1 MGFKCST
8 KPEIGRKII
17 KEATVMMQEKK
28 FCSAVVVAAG
38 KGCRYGS
45 DIPKQF
51 LELNGKPVLYYSLKA
66 LSESDKIDEI
76 IIVTS
81 EEWIEYCADEIVK
94 KYNME
99 KVEAIVAG
107 GKERYDSV
115 FAGLMAV
122 DISAD
127 YVFIQDGARP
137 MLTCDIIDRG
147 YESVLKYDAAAAA
160 VPASDTI
167 KVTNDDKVVTKT
179 LDRAHTWLIQTPQ
192 IFAYKLILK
201 AYFALTDEDRD
212 GITDDAM
219 VVEKKTD
226 TKVHLFEGSYNNIKI
241 TNPGDI
247 KRAEEMIKAL

>member
-1 MGFKCST
+1 MT
-8 KPEIGRKII
+8 
-17 KEATVMMQEKK
+17 QEKK

-38 KGCRYGS
+38 KGQRYGS

-107 GKERYDSV
+107 GRERYDSV

-147 YESVLKYDAAAAA
+147 YETVLKHDAAVAA
-160 VPASDTI
+160 VLTSDTI
-167 KVTNDDKVVTKT
+167 KVTDDENIVTDT
-179 LDRAHTWLIQTPQ
+179 PDRAHTWLIQTPQ

-201 AYFALTDEDRD
+201 AYFALTDEDKK

-219 VVEKKTD
+219 VVERKTN
-226 TKVHLFEGSYNNIKI
+226 TRVHLFKGSYDNIKI

-247 KRAEEMIKAL
+247 KRAEEITNALNEVK

>member
-1 MGFKCST
+1 MT
-8 KPEIGRKII
+8 
-17 KEATVMMQEKK
+17 QEKK

-51 LELNGKPVLYYSLKA
+51 LKLGDKPVLYYSLEA
-66 LSESDKIDEI
+66 LSKSDKIDEI

-99 KVEAIVAG
+99 KVEAIVVG
-107 GKERYDSV
+107 GSERYDSV

-147 YESVLKYDAAAAA
+147 YETVLKHDAAVAA
-160 VPASDTI
+160 VMASDTV
-167 KVTNDDKVVTKT
+167 KVTDDDNVVTDT
-179 LDRAHTWLIQTPQ
+179 LDRSHIWLIQTPQ
-192 IFAYKLILK
+192 IFSYELILK
-201 AYFALTDEDRD
+201 AYFALTDDD
-212 GITDDAM
+212 KKGITDDAM
-219 VVEKKTD
+219 VVERKTD
-226 TKVHLFEGSYNNIKI
+226 TKIHLFEGSYDNIKI

-247 KRAEEMIKAL
+247 KRAEEIIDIL

>member
-1 MGFKCST
+1 MT
-8 KPEIGRKII
+8 
-17 KEATVMMQEKK
+17 QEKK

-51 LELNGKPVLYYSLKA
+51 LKLGDKPVLYYSLEA
-66 LSESDKIDEI
+66 LSKSDKINEI

-99 KVEAIVAG
+99 KVEAIVVG
-107 GKERYDSV
+107 GSERYDSV

-147 YESVLKYDAAAAA
+147 YETVLKHDAAVAA
-160 VPASDTI
+160 VMAFDTV
-167 KVTNDDKVVTKT
+167 KVTDDDNVVTDT
-179 LDRAHTWLIQTPQ
+179 LDRSHTWLVQTPQ
-192 IFAYKLILK
+192 IFSYELILK
-201 AYFALTDEDRD
+201 AYFALTDDD
-212 GITDDAM
+212 KKGITDDAM

-226 TKVHLFEGSYNNIKI
+226 TRIHLFEGSYDNIKI

-247 KRAEEMIKAL
+247 KRAEEIIDIL

>member
-1 MGFKCST
+1 
-8 KPEIGRKII
+8 
-17 KEATVMMQEKK
+17 MMQEKK

-38 KGCRYGS
+38 KGQRYGS

-51 LELNGKPVLYYSLKA
+51 LELNDKPLLYYSLKA

-76 IIVTS
+76 IVVTS

-94 KYNME
+94 KYNFE

-137 MLTCDIIDRG
+137 MLTGDIIDRG
-147 YESVLKYDAAAAA
+147 YEIVLKYNTAVAA
-160 VPASDTI
+160 VLASDTV
-167 KVTNDDKVVTKT
+167 KVTDDDNVVTDT
-179 LDRAHTWLIQTPQ
+179 LDRTHTWLIQTPQ
-192 IFAYKLILK
+192 IFAYELILK
-201 AYFALTDEDRD
+201 AYFALTDDDRK

-226 TKVHLFEGSYNNIKI
+226 TRVHLFEGSYDNIKI

-247 KRAEEMIKAL
+247 KRAEELLKTI

>member
-1 MGFKCST
+1 
-8 KPEIGRKII
+8 
-17 KEATVMMQEKK
+17 MMQEKK

-38 KGCRYGS
+38 KGQRYGS

-51 LELNGKPVLYYSLKA
+51 LELNDKPLLYYSLKA

-76 IIVTS
+76 IVVTS

-94 KYNME
+94 KYNFE

-147 YESVLKYDAAAAA
+147 YETVLKYNTAVAA
-160 VPASDTI
+160 VLASDTV
-167 KVTNDDKVVTKT
+167 KVADDDNVVTDT
-179 LDRAHTWLIQTPQ
+179 LDRTHTWLIQTPQ
-192 IFAYKLILK
+192 IFAYELILK
-201 AYFALTDEDRD
+201 AYFALTDDDRK

-226 TKVHLFEGSYNNIKI
+226 TRVHLFEGSYDNIKI

-247 KRAEEMIKAL
+247 KRAEELLKTI

>member
-1 MGFKCST
+1 
-8 KPEIGRKII
+8 
-17 KEATVMMQEKK
+17 MMQEKK

-38 KGCRYGS
+38 KGQRYGS

-51 LELNGKPVLYYSLKA
+51 LELNDKPLLYYSLKA

-76 IIVTS
+76 IVVTS

-94 KYNME
+94 KYNFE

-137 MLTCDIIDRG
+137 MLTGDMINRG
-147 YESVLKYDAAAAA
+147 YETVLKYNTAVAA
-160 VPASDTI
+160 VLASDTV
-167 KVTNDDKVVTKT
+167 KVTDDDNVVTDT
-179 LDRAHTWLIQTPQ
+179 LDRTHTWLIQTPQ
-192 IFAYKLILK
+192 IFAYELILK
-201 AYFALTDEDRD
+201 AYFALTDDDRK

-226 TKVHLFEGSYNNIKI
+226 TKVHLFEGSYDNIKI

-247 KRAEEMIKAL
+247 KRTEELLKTI

>member
-1 MGFKCST
+1 
-8 KPEIGRKII
+8 
-17 KEATVMMQEKK
+17 MMQEKK

-38 KGCRYGS
+38 KGQRYGS

-51 LELNGKPVLYYSLKA
+51 LELNDKPLLYYSLKA

-76 IIVTS
+76 IVVTS

-94 KYNME
+94 KYNFE

-137 MLTCDIIDRG
+137 MLTGDIIDRG
-147 YESVLKYDAAAAA
+147 YETVLKYNTAVAA
-160 VPASDTI
+160 VLASDTV
-167 KVTNDDKVVTKT
+167 KVTDDDNVVTDT
-179 LDRAHTWLIQTPQ
+179 LDRTHTWLIQTPQ
-192 IFAYKLILK
+192 IFAYELILK
-201 AYFALTDEDRD
+201 AYFALTDDDRK

-226 TKVHLFEGSYNNIKI
+226 TRVHLFEGSYDNIKI

-247 KRAEEMIKAL
+247 KRAEELLKTI